1 MSTAVSPAAT
11 ASQPPL
17 SDALR
22 EALRY
27 PKLRPDLIVSRQQR
41 QYGNRF
47 TIKVPDTERY
57 FQLGEDEFAIMQLM
71 DGQRSLSALLATI
84 ESDCHLEVDARTLW
98 TFVKLLHKSGCL
110 ELPDDIDD
118 TQKAAK
124 KHKNP
129 LRNALYLDR
138 HVFNPDP
145 LLSYL
150 EPRLR
155 FFFSQ
160 SFLWLAATVLL
171 VGLSIVTAHSERVIF
186 ELSSLGS
193 VSGFLSLY
201 LAAAGV
207 TVLHEFAH
215 GLTCKHYGGKVPS
228 MGMLLILLTF
238 PCFYT
243 DVSDAWLLEKK
254 RQRIAVTA
262 AGVVFE
268 SVIWSLATMLWL
280 VTAPDAL
287 IHQLCLGVMIS
298 SGAGMLLSLNPLIK
312 FDGYY
317 LISDALDIPNL
328 RNKAMAYFSIWLGSL
343 LSGRRDGLPKVTRR
357 DHRVFV
363 IYGLAVI
370 AFTFFILGSVV
381 YMLSAYAVDQ
391 FGLLFLLPVAF
402 LFWMLLGS
410 TIKGIWNGMSV
421 ANTQEQPT
429 AKGVAPINN
438 TVTPLT
444 PVPEPAQS
452 SIPEPDN
459 TGHKS
464 TEDKPPRRYTR
475 PLLLVLI
482 ITAVVG
488 SHFVSG
494 PLEIGGHARLKPVAA
509 QSVEPSIQ
517 GLIKDVYVQEGARV
531 EAGQALLKI
540 DDESLLAE
548 LKSAEADLLSA
559 RKELVLLENGT
570 RPETLAAQRAQL
582 TILQADVVYNREH
595 FERLSQL
602 PNSVSK
608 TQRLEAK
615 HLWESAIKKVQV
627 ARNELDLL
635 EAGTALEEIEAKRAS
650 ITALEVKTQTLE
662 QDLKNTI
669 LHAPI
674 SGIVVTREPER
685 LIGKFTSQ
693 GSAVLDIE
701 KTGAFKAQISVQERD
716 VAELALGQP
725 VRLKVYSYPGREF
738 AGKVTHIAST
748 VDMALVNSL
757 ETSVILVDAA
767 IDDPGQVLKSGMNGL
782 ARITGEEYTWLE
794 LALRKVTHWFKIE
807 FWL

>member
-1 MSTAVSPAAT
+1 MTAAAT
-11 ASQPPL
+11 AAEPL
-17 SDALR
+17 SESVRETLR
-22 EALRY
+22 H
-27 PKLRPDLIVSRQQR
+27 PKLRRDLIIAQQKR
-41 QYGNRF
+41 QYGNRY

-57 FQLGEDEFAIMQLM
+57 FQLGEDEYAIMQM
-71 DGQRSLSALLATI
+71 MNGERSLSELLVAI
-84 ESDCHLEVDARTLW
+84 ETDCGLEVDARTLW
-98 TFVKLLHKSGCL
+98 TFVKLLHKAQCL
-110 ELPDDIDD
+110 DLPHEERH
-118 TQKAAK
+118 QPASNKR
-124 KHKNP
+124 KNP

-155 FFFSQ
+155 FFFSAT
-160 SFLWLAATVLL
+160 FLWFTAAMVL
-171 VGLSIVTAHSERVIF
+171 VGLGITISHSQRFVF
-186 ELSSLGS
+186 ELGTLGS
-193 VSGFLSLY
+193 VSGFASLY

-243 DVSDAWLLEKK
+243 DVSDAWLFEKK

-268 SVIWSLATMLWL
+268 SLIWSLATILWL

-328 RNKAMAYFSIWLGSL
+328 RNKAMAYFSLWLGSCITGQPGNL
-343 LSGRRDGLPKVTRR
+343 PQVSRRDQ
-357 DHRVFV
+357 RVFV

-370 AFTFFILGSVV
+370 VFTFFILGSVV
-381 YMLSAYAVDQ
+381 YMLSAYAVEQ
-391 FGLLFLLPVAF
+391 FGPLFLIPVGY

-410 TIKGIWNGMSV
+410 TIKGVWTGMSA
-421 ANTQEQPT
+421 ANAQEHTT
-429 AKGVAPINN
+429 ATGSATSPATS

-444 PVPEPAQS
+444 PVPEPT
-452 SIPEPDN
+452 PD
-459 TGHKS
+459 TS
-464 TEDKPPRRYTR
+464 TAPKQAGDAPPQKPPRRYTR
-475 PLLLVLI
+475 YLLLLLLI
-482 ITAVVG
+482 TGVVA
-488 SHFVSG
+488 SHFMVG
-494 PLEIGGHARLKPVAA
+494 ALEINGQARLKPVAA
-509 QSVEPSIQ
+509 QSIEPSIH
-517 GLIKDVYVQEGARV
+517 GLIKDVYVREGETV
-531 EAGQALLKI
+531 NEGQPLLKI
-540 DDESLLAE
+540 EDESLLAD

-559 RKELVLLENGT
+559 RKELILLENGT
-570 RPETLAAQRAQL
+570 RPETLAAKRAEL

-602 PNSVSK
+602 PNSISK
-608 TQRLEAK
+608 TQLLEAK
-615 HLWESAIKKVQV
+615 HLWESAIKKVKV
-627 ARNELDLL
+627 ARSELALL

-650 ITALEVKTQTLE
+650 ITALEVKTQTLQ
-662 QDLKNTI
+662 QDLKNTV

-674 SGIVVTREPER
+674 NGLIVTKEPER
-685 LIGKFTSQ
+685 LIGKYTSQ

-701 KTGAFKAQISVQERD
+701 QAGAFKAQISVKERD
-716 VAELALGQP
+716 VAELRLGQP

-738 AGKVTHIAST
+738 YGEVTHIAAT
-748 VDMALVNSL
+748 VDLALIDSL
-757 ETSVILVDAA
+757 ETSVIRVDAA
-767 IDDPGQVLKSGMNGL
+767 IDDPDQLLKSGMNGL
-782 ARITGEEYTWLE
+782 ARIRGDEYSWLE
-794 LALRKVTHWFKIE
+794 LALRKITHWFRIE